1 MADKKKD
8 TATKKASKKD
18 ATPKATLPPSGFK
31 VAVREIL
38 RSKSALAA
46 LIIIILI
53 LLFTFGGSLFL
64 NRAQIT
70 EMNIADAYYGWGQG
84 GHLLGTDDGGRD
96 ILKLLIMG
104 GRNSIMIG
112 ISVTVITEIVG
123 LVVGLVSGYYGGVI
137 DVIIM
142 RIVDFIQI
150 LPQMPII
157 IVLTTVIPNYNAVIL
172 VFLIAM
178 FGWTTTARYYRSFI
192 LSQRDRD
199 YVLASK
205 TSGSSNLQI
214 MFREVLPNIT
224 SMIIIDVVLTIA
236 GNIGIE
242 TSLSFL
248 GYGLPTTT
256 PSLGTLIGF
265 ADDPVNVIN
274 RPWLWLPATIL
285 LLVISLSIN
294 YVGRALQRAGDA
306 RQREN

>member
-1 MADKKKD
+1 MANKKENKKNTVKNDKP
-8 TATKKASKKD
+8 KAS
-18 ATPKATLPPSGFK
+18 LPPSGMK
-31 VAVREIL
+31 VIFREIV
-38 RSKSALAA
+38 KDKTALVAA
-46 LIIIILI
+46 IIIILI

-64 NRAQIT
+64 NKEQVT
-70 EMNIADAYYGWGQG
+70 EINIADAYYGWGEA

-112 ISVTVITEIVG
+112 LSITVITEIVG
-123 LVVGLVSGYYGGVI
+123 LIVGLVSGYYGGAI
-137 DVIIM
+137 DLIIM
-142 RIVDFIQI
+142 RIVDFVQI
-150 LPQMPII
+150 LPQLPII
-157 IVLTTVIPNYNAVIL
+157 IVLTTVIPNYNAVTL
-172 VFLIAM
+172 VWLIAM

-192 LSQRDRD
+192 LSQRRRD

-224 SMIIIDVVLTIA
+224 SMIIIDVVLTVA

-265 ADDPVNVIN
+265 ANDPVNVTT
-274 RPWLWLPATIL
+274 RPWLWLPATVL

>member
-1 MADKKKD
+1 MAKE
-8 TATKKASKKD
+8 TKKNQEVKNDK
-18 ATPKATLPPSGFK
+18 PKASLPPSGFK
-31 VAVREIL
+31 VVVREIV
-38 RSKSALAA
+38 RDKTALVAFI
-46 LIIIILI
+46 LIVLI

-64 NRAQIT
+64 NKAQIT
-70 EMNIADAYYGWGQG
+70 EINIVDAYYGWGEG

-96 ILKLLIMG
+96 IMKLLMMG
-104 GRNSIMIG
+104 GRNSILIG
-112 ISVTVITEIVG
+112 LSITVITEIAG
-123 LVVGLVSGYYGGVI
+123 LVVGLVSGYYGGIV
-137 DVIIM
+137 DSIIM
-142 RIVDFIQI
+142 RIVDFVQI
-150 LPQMPII
+150 LPMMPII
-157 IVLTTVIPNYNAVIL
+157 IVLTTVIPNYNAITL
-172 VFLIAM
+172 VWLIAM

-205 TSGSSNLQI
+205 TSGSSDLKI

-224 SMIIIDVVLTIA
+224 SMIIIDAVLTVA

-265 ADDPVNVIN
+265 ANDPVNVIN

-306 RQREN
+306 RQRQN

>member
-1 MADKKKD
+1 MADKKEN
-8 TATKKASKKD
+8 TKKNTVKNDK
-18 ATPKATLPPSGFK
+18 PKASLPPSGFK
-31 VAVREIL
+31 IVMREIL
-38 RSKSALAA
+38 KDKAA
-46 LIIIILI
+46 LTALFIIILI

-64 NRAQIT
+64 NKAQVT
-70 EMNIADAYYGWGQG
+70 EINIADAYYGWGEA

-112 ISVTVITEIVG
+112 ISVTIIIEIVG
-123 LVVGLVSGYYGGVI
+123 LIVGLVAGYYGGVI
-137 DVIIM
+137 DSIIM
-142 RIVDFIQI
+142 RIVDFVQI

-157 IVLTTVIPNYNAVIL
+157 IVLTQVLPNYNAVTL
-172 VFLIAM
+172 VWLIAM
-178 FGWTTTARYYRSFI
+178 FGWTTTSRYYRSFV
-192 LSQRDRD
+192 LSQRERD

-205 TSGSSNLQI
+205 TSGSNDFQI

-224 SMIIIDVVLTIA
+224 SMIIIDVVLSIA

-265 ADDPVNVIN
+265 ANDPVNVIN

-285 LLVISLSIN
+285 LLVISLSVN

>member
-1 MADKKKD
+1 MAKKDSKKKD
-8 TATKKASKKD
+8 IKNTQPKAS
-18 ATPKATLPPSGFK
+18 LPPSGFK
-31 VAVREIL
+31 VAMREIV
-38 RSKSALAA
+38 KDKVALTSM
-46 LIIIILI
+46 IIILLI

-70 EMNIADAYYGWGQG
+70 EMNIADSYYGWGQA
-84 GHLLGTDDGGRD
+84 GHIFGTDDGGRD
-96 ILKLLIMG
+96 IFKLLIMG

-112 ISVTVITEIVG
+112 ISVTAITEVTGLIVG
-123 LVVGLVSGYYGGVI
+123 LISGYYGGVI
-137 DVIIM
+137 DAVIM
-142 RIVDFIQI
+142 RIVDFIMI

-157 IVLTTVIPNYNAVIL
+157 IVLTQVLPHYNAVTL
-172 VFLIAM
+172 VWLIAM
-178 FGWTTTARYYRSFI
+178 FGWTSTARYFRSFV
-192 LSQRDRD
+192 LSQRGRD

-205 TSGSSNLQI
+205 TSGSNDFQI

-224 SMIIIDVVLTIA
+224 SMIIIDVVLTVA

-248 GYGLPTTT
+248 GYGLPITT

-265 ADDPVNVIN
+265 ANDPVNVIN
-274 RPWLWLPATIL
+274 RPWLWLPATL
-285 LLVISLSIN
+285 LLMIISLSIN